1 MVVFGCYYP
10 SSFAFKAEVFQT
22 KYEEVG
28 DFKEDQESLVL
39 IHNTTVHF
47 CYVQSLFLS
56 NIV

>member
-39 IHNTTVHF
+39 KFFFVMFNPGFHPI
-47 CYVQSLFLS
+47 
-56 NIV
+56 